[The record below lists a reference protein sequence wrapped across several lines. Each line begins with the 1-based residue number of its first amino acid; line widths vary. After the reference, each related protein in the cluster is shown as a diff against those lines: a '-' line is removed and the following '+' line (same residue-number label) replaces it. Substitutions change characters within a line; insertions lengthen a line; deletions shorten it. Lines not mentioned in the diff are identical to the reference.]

1 MQLIYTYPQICR
13 RFKQAAKSLFGGLFG
28 LAWTTILLAVNSA
41 VRAYE
46 KLISAIRV
54 YPCVAT
60 AATFLLM
67 LTVAIVVHMQMKVK
81 LTTAEWQRDSLRMKI
96 DSLSTFDKTKTSYFR
111 YKN

>member
-1 MQLIYTYPQICR
+1 MQIIYTYPQIGQ
-13 RFKQAAKSLFGGLFG
+13 RFKQAVKSLLSGVLGL
-28 LAWTTILLAVNSA
+28 LWATVLLLANSA

-46 KLISAIRV
+46 KLISAIRA

-81 LTTAEWQRDSLRMKI
+81 LTTAEWQRDSLQQRL
-96 DSLSTFDKTKTSYFR
+96 DSAKVGKTLTYYKYQSYD
-111 YKN
+111 